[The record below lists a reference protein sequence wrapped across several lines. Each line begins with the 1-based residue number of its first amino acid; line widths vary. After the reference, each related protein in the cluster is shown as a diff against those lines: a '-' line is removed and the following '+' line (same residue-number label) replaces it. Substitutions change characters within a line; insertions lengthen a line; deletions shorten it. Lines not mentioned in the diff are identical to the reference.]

1 MKSFISKIIFL
12 LFRLHD
18 KMKRE
23 KHLALLRQN
32 PKSNIHSSFKL
43 GNNNYVDI
51 SPNTEIHIAENVYIN
66 EANNISIKHNAKL
79 KIGKNTY
86 ITRTTLAVLDSVE
99 IGENCILGEGL
110 KIFDHNHQYTTEP
123 FSVSKTEFNTAPIKI
138 GNNVWT
144 GANCVIL
151 KGVTIGDNVILG
163 AGCVIYKD
171 VPANSIIINKQE
183 QIIKPL

>member
-1 MKSFISKIIFL
+1 MKSLISKIIL
-12 LFRLHD
+12 QLFSLNDRL
-18 KMKRE
+18 KRK
-23 KHLALLRQN
+23 KHLELIRQN
-32 PKSNIHSSFKL
+32 KNSQIHPSFKL

-51 SPNTEIHIAENVYIN
+51 SPNTEIHIAENVHIN
-66 EANNISIKHNAKL
+66 ETNNISIKHNAKL

-86 ITRTTLAVLDSVE
+86 ITRTTLAVMESVE

-110 KIFDHNHQYTTEP
+110 KIFDHNHQYTTQP
-123 FSVSKTEFNTAPIKI
+123 FSVSKTKFNTAPIKI

-144 GANCVIL
+144 GANCIIL

-163 AGCVIYKD
+163 AGCVIHKD